1 MTPSD
6 VSLVKATAITFNI
19 LENKATEF
27 QLCVN
32 RVERQSE
39 MRLMMRD
46 FYKLSGRNKDSHSLI
61 SPEDSVRSKMSQERK
76 GSMRRNVE

>member
-6 VSLVKATAITFNI
+6 VSLVKAIAITFNI

-32 RVERQSE
+32 RVARQSE

-46 FYKLSGRNKDSHSLI
+46 LYKLSGRNKGSHSCI
-61 SPEDSVRSKMSQERK
+61 HPEDSVQPEMSQERK